1 VRITKGTGERR
12 ARSRCESRALNR
24 KALLTN
30 AFRMQSREFAVATSG
45 ERYHRPVSHTS
56 PTETE
61 VEPDPE
67 NHRRGWTSSRLATW
81 VPAVIAVIA
90 AGLAIAAWLRPTH
103 PGPQYPQ
110 SGDAKTNLCDA
121 YKIVHQGVVTNTHLT
136 SPNPNDEGSH
146 FAIAANARLSLL
158 GGGAYLRDTLD
169 AQTAPPGDLAKA
181 TNAMAATIEQLGVNY
196 LADATDEQQQPLR
209 KDLDS
214 EIKTM
219 NKLCQ

>member
-1 VRITKGTGERR
+1 
-12 ARSRCESRALNR
+12 
-24 KALLTN
+24 
-30 AFRMQSREFAVATSG
+30 M
-45 ERYHRPVSHTS
+45 
-56 PTETE
+56 
-61 VEPDPE
+61 
-67 NHRRGWTSSRLATW
+67 ATW
-81 VPAVIAVIA
+81 LPAVIAVIA

-103 PGPQYPQ
+103 PGPQFPQ

-121 YKIVHQGVVTNTHLT
+121 YKVVHQGVVTNTHLAI
-136 SPNPNDEGSH
+136 PNPNDASGH

-158 GGGAYLRDTLD
+158 GGGAYLRDALD
-169 AQTAPPGDLAKA
+169 AQTAPPADLAKA

-214 EIKTM
+214 EIKTL